1 MSTAE
6 PWHRCYSAPM
16 LVYAGIDEAGYGPML
31 GPLCVACTAF
41 VLEQYEPAEGPPNLW
56 TLLAGAVCRKS
67 SDKKRRIA
75 VDDSKKL
82 KGAADGASHPLRHLE
97 RGVLSFCPGA
107 DPLPPTDD
115 RLLAL
120 VTRKDRRPE
129 SWISRIRP
137 RPGFHWVNNNSPRW
151 RVLRQWIPSC
161 CCSTNQR
168 PTLTP

>member
-1 MSTAE
+1 
-6 PWHRCYSAPM
+6 M

-56 TLLAGAVCRKS
+56 TLLAGAVGRKS
-67 SDKKRRIA
+67 NDKKRRIA

-120 VTRKDRRPE
+120 VGAEVPSRPWFE
-129 SWISRIRP
+129 STTDLP
-137 RPGFHWVNNNSPRW
+137 LGFTADEMGIARARVHRW
-151 RVLRQWIPSC
+151 
-161 CCSTNQR
+161 
-168 PTLTP
+168 PTA